1 MLNTVTQEVKEL
13 SISFN
18 NDRPIYL
25 QIVEQMKIDIISGKY
40 QQGEKLPS
48 VRELATFY
56 KVNPNTMQRAF
67 AELEDLQLVYTK
79 RTSGRFVTE
88 EEGLIESSK
97 QQVAKAKID
106 EFLLYMQS
114 LGIKNDE
121 IITYICEER
130 KGEK

>member
-48 VRELATFY
+48 VRELATIY

-79 RTSGRFVTE
+79 RTNGRFVTE

>member
-1 MLNTVTQEVKEL
+1 M

-48 VRELATFY
+48 VRELATIY